1 MRRTGQMET
10 AARGIRGVC
19 LPCRCGCVAEFP
31 LQMPQGSLTST
42 TFCEVTALPPWP
54 ERTVLPA

>member
-10 AARGIRGVC
+10 AARGVCGVS

-31 LQMPQGSLTST
+31 LQVPQPGSPTST
-42 TFCEVTALPPWP
+42 TFCEQLRTLGPKELRALQ
-54 ERTVLPA
+54 